1 MSHPICRIGG
11 MDRVAL
17 AECSSEELA
26 DAVCQV
32 HALECASRSALLELV
47 VACEERKVWA
57 EDGSPSMESWLA
69 GRLGIAWRSAAEVVR
84 VARAGSRSPAVT
96 PPEWDDSS

>member
-1 MSHPICRIGG
+1 
-11 MDRVAL
+11 MDRTAL
-17 AECSSEELA
+17 AEATSEELT
-26 DAVCQV
+26 DAVAQV
-32 HALECASRSALLELV
+32 QALENAARAALVELV
-47 VACEERKVWA
+47 SVCEERKVWA

>member
-1 MSHPICRIGG
+1 
-11 MDRVAL
+11 MDQAAL
-17 AECSSEELA
+17 AEATSEELT
-26 DAVCQV
+26 DAVAQV
-32 HALECASRSALLELV
+32 QALENAARAALLERGSV
-47 VACEERKVWA
+47 CEERKVWA